1 MDFSV
6 TYPVVLGDELGMKAP
21 LQAVSILDTAHHQLS
36 VPVVNRLLHSD
47 ASKCRAV
54 IIR

>member
-1 MDFSV
+1 MDFST

-21 LQAVSILDTAHHQLS
+21 PQAVSIPDTVYHQLS
-36 VPVVNRLLHSD
+36 GPVVNRSLHSD
-47 ASKCRAV
+47 ASKYRAV